1 VAVALDTYR
10 ARVKT
15 NVGVGMEQLRIV
27 EQPHRLTGPCVLGLL
42 IPVRKGSCPKPH
54 GDILSSGVQGCPE
67 HAFILGIACHGYV
80 GTVIAFKAKM
90 AYELQVVAVSQATA
104 RAVLD
109 SFVPRR

>member
-1 VAVALDTYR
+1 
-10 ARVKT
+10 
-15 NVGVGMEQLRIV
+15 
-27 EQPHRLTGPCVLGLL
+27 
-42 IPVRKGSCPKPH
+42 
-54 GDILSSGVQGCPE
+54 
-67 HAFILGIACHGYV
+67 LGIACHGYV